1 MLAIQYCFSLPNEA
15 AMCLALLILSYC
27 LIRFLSPREVSFALS
42 SRFEQF
48 GAFTYWLKVSRQLS
62 IVLRCLIKRQSVC
75 RCKFQC
81 HCLIELL
88 CPCVVSEFVGE
99 GFHIGLVAK

>member
-1 MLAIQYCFSLPNEA
+1 MSL
-15 AMCLALLILSYC
+15 
-27 LIRFLSPREVSFALS
+27 REVSVVGS

-48 GAFTYWLKVSRQLS
+48 GAFTYRLKVCRQLN
-62 IVLRCLIKRQSVC
+62 IVLRCLMKRQYVC
-75 RCKFQC
+75 RFKFQR

>member
-1 MLAIQYCFSLPNEA
+1 MHKNQQVVNVDSFGISF
-15 AMCLALLILSYC
+15 
-27 LIRFLSPREVSFALS
+27 RFCR
-42 SRFEQF
+42 QF
-48 GAFTYWLKVSRQLS
+48 N
-62 IVLRCLIKRQSVC
+62 IVC
-75 RCKFQC
+75 RCLMKRQCVCRFKFQH

>member
-1 MLAIQYCFSLPNEA
+1 M
-15 AMCLALLILSYC
+15 
-27 LIRFLSPREVSFALS
+27 SPREVSLALS

-48 GAFTYWLKVSRQLS
+48 GAFTYRLKVCWQLS
-62 IVLRCLIKRQSVC
+62 IVLRCLMKRQCVC

-88 CPCVVSEFVGE
+88 CSCVVSWFVGE
-99 GFHIGLVAK
+99 GFHIG

>member
-1 MLAIQYCFSLPNEA
+1 MLSL
-15 AMCLALLILSYC
+15 
-27 LIRFLSPREVSFALS
+27 REVSIVVS
-42 SRFEQF
+42 SRFERF
-48 GAFTYWLKVSRQLS
+48 GAFTYRLKVCRQLS
-62 IVLRCLIKRQSVC
+62 IVLRCLMKRQYVC
-75 RCKFQC
+75 RFKFQR

>member
-1 MLAIQYCFSLPNEA
+1 M
-15 AMCLALLILSYC
+15 
-27 LIRFLSPREVSFALS
+27 SPREVSFTLS
-42 SRFEQF
+42 SRFEQ
-48 GAFTYWLKVSRQLS
+48 TYRLKVCWQLS
-62 IVLRCLIKRQSVC
+62 IVLRCLMKRQSVC

-88 CPCVVSEFVGE
+88 CSCVVNCFVGE

>member
-1 MLAIQYCFSLPNEA
+1 QH
-15 AMCLALLILSYC
+15 
-27 LIRFLSPREVSFALS
+27 
-42 SRFEQF
+42 
-48 GAFTYWLKVSRQLS
+48 
-62 IVLRCLIKRQSVC
+62 
-75 RCKFQC
+75 

>member
-1 MLAIQYCFSLPNEA
+1 
-15 AMCLALLILSYC
+15 
-27 LIRFLSPREVSFALS
+27 
-42 SRFEQF
+42 EQF
-48 GAFTYWLKVSRQLS
+48 GAFTYRLKVCWQLS
-62 IVLRCLIKRQSVC
+62 IVLRCLMKRQCVC

-88 CPCVVSEFVGE
+88 CSCVVSWFVGE